1 MRTGSQHAQRRR
13 GSKASP
19 GTQRGARGFGAPSTR
34 TLPCRPSTSWTDLA
48 LFIGARG
55 ARLGPCTGP
64 SRSAPLR
71 APPAPADKGS
81 WNKKQK
87 SPTDEKMKSRISHDA
102 RPAVVNREVGAGWAC
117 GRRERRARDAT
128 SVMRGRAPRAPRVR
142 ASRAA
147 AHRALLACVPRVP
160 PLCMVPTPVAG
171 VELLLTH
178 LPSSEQAGCLIARP

>member
-55 ARLGPCTGP
+55 ARHGPCTGP
-64 SRSAPLR
+64 SQSAPFV
-71 APPAPADKGS
+71 PPPTKVRGTK
-81 WNKKQK
+81 KKQK

-102 RPAVVNREVGAGWAC
+102 RPAVVNREVGAGWEHG
-117 GRRERRARDAT
+117 GRG
-128 SVMRGRAPRAPRVR
+128 GRAMLHQLCG
-142 ASRAA
+142 A
-147 AHRALLACVPRVP
+147 AHRALLACVPRGRPRTARSSRACLACRHSVWSP
-160 PLCMVPTPVAG
+160 P
-171 VELLLTH
+171 
-178 LPSSEQAGCLIARP
+178 PSRVWSCC